1 MITKYLYKNINIV
14 MSKKIHITE
23 SQYKE
28 LIGEMAYPSS
38 FDFDVFKTLKS
49 FNKRVQYCEQH
60 LTRISSGSSRI
71 VYLVDDDKVL
81 KLAKN
86 QKGIAQNN
94 VEISLGNEGYYT
106 CFADVYDY
114 DNDGL
119 WLEMEFCR
127 KAKKSDFKRIYGIPF
142 EVLCYGIAEMV
153 EYRNKFNPFNK
164 YKPYWK
170 QLMNSENDKVLEFID
185 SFREYIGGQGLE
197 TTGDL
202 YRISSY
208 GVTKDNRIV
217 LVDYGLDDDV
227 YNNYYRRR
235 IR

>member
-1 MITKYLYKNINIV
+1 

-38 FDFDVFKTLKS
+38 FDFDVFKSLKS

-94 VEISLGNEGYYT
+94 VEISLGNERYYT

-114 DNDGL
+114 DNNGL
-119 WLEMEFCR
+119 WLEMEYCR
-127 KAKKSDFKRIYGIPF
+127 KAKKSDLKEQNKIITAFKTITT
-142 EVLCYGIAEMV
+142 AEDYD
-153 EYRNKFNPFNK
+153 ETNPADVINK
-164 YKPYWK
+164 YARK
-170 QLMNSENDKVLEFID
+170 
-185 SFREYIGGQGLE
+185 
-197 TTGDL
+197 
-202 YRISSY
+202 
-208 GVTKDNRIV
+208 
-217 LVDYGLDDDV
+217 
-227 YNNYYRRR
+227 
-235 IR
+235 

>member
-1 MITKYLYKNINIV
+1 

-23 SQYKE
+23 SQYNQ

-38 FDFDVFKTLKS
+38 FDFNVFKSLTS
-49 FNKRVQYCEQH
+49 FNKRMKYCEQH

-71 VYLVDDDKVL
+71 VYLIDDDKVL

-94 VEISLGNEGYYT
+94 VEISLGNERYYT

-127 KAKKSDFKRIYGIPF
+127 KAKKSVYHLKFYVMVLQKWLNIEINLTYLININLYG
-142 EVLCYGIAEMV
+142 
-153 EYRNKFNPFNK
+153 KK
-164 YKPYWK
+164 
-170 QLMNSENDKVLEFID
+170 
-185 SFREYIGGQGLE
+185 
-197 TTGDL
+197 
-202 YRISSY
+202 SSIM
-208 GVTKDNRIV
+208 GMKK
-217 LVDYGLDDDV
+217 
-227 YNNYYRRR
+227 
-235 IR
+235 

>member
-1 MITKYLYKNINIV
+1 MAGCLFSSLYSSSVNFPGFNKIV
-14 MSKKIHITE
+14 SDIPIFPISWNNPPT
-23 SQYKE
+23 
-28 LIGEMAYPSS
+28 
-38 FDFDVFKTLKS
+38 FKTLKS

-127 KAKKSDFKRIYGIPF
+127 KSKKSDFKRIYGIPF

-153 EYRNKFNPFNK
+153 EYRNKFNPFDK

-170 QLMNSENDKVLEFID
+170 QLMNSENNMVLEFID

-217 LVDYGLDDDV
+217 LVDYGLDDVMEHAEQDGALGKQDE
-227 YNNYYRRR
+227 
-235 IR
+235 